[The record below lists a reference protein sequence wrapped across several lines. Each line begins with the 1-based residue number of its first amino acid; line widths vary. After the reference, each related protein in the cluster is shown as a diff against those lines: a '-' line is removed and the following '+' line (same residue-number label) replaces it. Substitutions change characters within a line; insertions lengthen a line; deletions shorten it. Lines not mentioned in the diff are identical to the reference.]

1 MANVS
6 SMAHL
11 RFELINGETAPG
23 AHVTASLRVG
33 ETGDNL
39 LLLPEFSITDACDRS
54 EHGRLTWDAD
64 HRRNG
69 PQSRFFSV
77 AAVRLDVKANG
88 ECLLAVGTGPF
99 VRFTTAP
106 YHWVERVQVAAA
118 AGTLSPQRLIQ
129 WDWME
134 LDLCHADGHVET
146 RQSSCLPR
154 AATGLGLRRAAQAGV
169 AQPRAA
175 RQYVQL
181 TTGTRNVVDVKLRG
195 QVTLRANDSP
205 SGASPLGPE
214 DLLGGILVFTDAPA
228 RRSAPPV
235 ASR

>member
-11 RFELINGETAPG
+11 RFELINGDTAPG

-33 ETGDNL
+33 RNGEQPL
-39 LLLPEFSITDACDRS
+39 ALPEFTIADSLERA

-77 AAVRLDVKANG
+77 AAVRLDVKADG
-88 ECLLAVGTGPF
+88 ECLLSVGTGPF

-106 YHWVERVQVAAA
+106 FRWVERVQVAAA

-129 WDWME
+129 WDWIE
-134 LDLCHADGHVET
+134 IDLCHADGSVET

-154 AATGLGLRRAAQAGV
+154 VATNSGARRSLQAG
-169 AQPRAA
+169 AARPQTA

-181 TTGTRNVVDVKLRG
+181 TTGTRNVMDVKLRG
-195 QVTLRANDSP
+195 QVTLRANDGT

-214 DLLGGILVFTDAPA
+214 DLLGGVLVFTDAPS
-228 RRSAPPV
+228 RRSAAV
-235 ASR
+235 GSR

>member
-11 RFELINGETAPG
+11 RFELINGDSAPG

-33 ETGDNL
+33 ENRDEPL
-39 LLLPEFSITDACDRS
+39 ALPEFTVADSLDRAT
-54 EHGRLTWDAD
+54 HGRLTWDPD

-77 AAVRLDVKANG
+77 AAVRLDLKSDG
-88 ECLLAVGTGPF
+88 ECLLAVGTTPF
-99 VRFTTAP
+99 VRFTTSP
-106 YHWVERVQVAAA
+106 YRWVERVQVAAA

-129 WDWME
+129 WDWIE
-134 LDLCHADGHVET
+134 LDLCHADGYVET

-154 AATGLGLRRAAQAGV
+154 AATNLGIRRAAQAG
-169 AQPRAA
+169 AARPQAA

-181 TTGTRNVVDVKLRG
+181 TTGTNNVVDVKLRG
-195 QVTLRANDSP
+195 QVTLRANDAP
-205 SGASPLGPE
+205 AGASPLGPE
-214 DLLGGILVFTDAPA
+214 DLLGGILVFTDLPS
-228 RRSAPPV
+228 RRPAPPV
-235 ASR
+235 ALR